1 MAAPENRD
9 KTGKFLPGHT
19 GNPGGRP
26 RNLAAEIRAQTDDG
40 REIINLM
47 LGLMRNEAQDVR
59 VRANAATWLC
69 DRGWGRPPVTV
80 VEAASDEVN
89 QDAGEVFDALMAKLD
104 EMAER
109 NSHHQPSYEG

>member
-1 MAAPENRD
+1 MHNSKSWILRV
-9 KTGKFLPGHT
+9 
-19 GNPGGRP
+19 
-26 RNLAAEIRAQTDDG
+26 
-40 REIINLM
+40 
-47 LGLMRNEAQDVR
+47 AQDVR

-69 DRGWGRPPVTV
+69 DRGWGRSPVTV